1 MHDLNIL
8 NQLAVIFAVAV
19 AVVLLLGKI
28 GVPTIAGMILAGV
41 LAGPN
46 GLGIVTEVE
55 GLETLAEVGVVLLLF
70 TIGLEFAPD
79 RILRIWKL
87 ITLGGSLQVVLTAAA
102 TLALV
107 LAFGRPFAQ
116 GLFAGF
122 LMALSSTAIVLRALA
137 ERGETDAPHGRIIV
151 GVLIFQDMCIVP
163 MMLLVPMLAGAGEV
177 SAFDFLLAVGGA

>member
-1 MHDLNIL
+1 MQDLNIL

-19 AVVLLLGKI
+19 AVVLVLGKI

-46 GLGIVTEVE
+46 GLGIVTHVE
-55 GLETLAEVGVVLLLF
+55 GLETLAEVGVVLLMF
-70 TIGLEFAPD
+70 TIGLEFSLD
-79 RILRIWKL
+79 RIRRIWRL
-87 ITLGGSLQVVLTAAA
+87 VTLGGGLQVVLTAGATAA
-102 TLALV
+102 FV
-107 LAFGRPFAQ
+107 LAFGRPFGQ

-122 LMALSSTAIVLRALA
+122 LIALSSTAIVLRALT

-163 MMLLVPMLAGAGEV
+163 MMLLVPML
-177 SAFDFLLAVGGA
+177 GGTSSIMGTMHMSCRWC